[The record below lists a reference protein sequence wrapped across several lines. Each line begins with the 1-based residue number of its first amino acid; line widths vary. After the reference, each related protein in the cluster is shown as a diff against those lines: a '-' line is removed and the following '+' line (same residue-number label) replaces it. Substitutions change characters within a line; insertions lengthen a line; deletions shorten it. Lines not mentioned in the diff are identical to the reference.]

1 MKDVLYFCIKGWW
14 DWIRLVL
21 IWMWC
26 AWKHDVTLVQ
36 ALCEQPDKTF
46 LKLKPGTLP
55 CWFTFYVIVRT
66 NDVCVYNIY
75 ILESSS
81 QLFMFFSLFHYVK
94 ILVIFYSI
102 WWVHLALIYMEG
114 QASGCQFGKTDE
126 WHCMTTCFYSNWSV
140 KIPVG
145 FPASVLFSLHVYSVG
160 YIQAALNTQFCQIS
174 LCACMLQGSQS
185 IIENRY
191 FALLTAFS
199 HCSVDSLCCKCTID
213 TANKCC
219 TFL

>member
-26 AWKHDVTLVQ
+26 AWKHDVTIAQ

-140 KIPVG
+140 ETCRL
-145 FPASVLFSLHVYSVG
+145 S
-160 YIQAALNTQFCQIS
+160 S
-174 LCACMLQGSQS
+174 LCAVQSACVFSWLYSGGIKYTVLSNKPVCMYVAGLSVYYWKQVLCPPDCFLTLLSWQS
-185 IIENRY
+185 V
-191 FALLTAFS
+191 L
-199 HCSVDSLCCKCTID
+199 
-213 TANKCC
+213 
-219 TFL
+219 